1 MLSDNVCNNYTSVT
15 KGRIGLGDWVGSESG
30 LSLELEAIS
39 TLSTSTSTLQ
49 NNGIIVTRTISE
61 QGINIMFQSNQ
72 CFH

>member
-15 KGRIGLGDWVGSESG
+15 KGRIGLGDWAGSESG

-39 TLSTSTSTLQ
+39 TLSTITSTLQ